1 MINNLPDWI
10 TAGTAITAVM
20 GGLFSVHATTQSRLD
35 VYGQKLNTTIEALEQ
50 VAPEVVNLKSR
61 MAASEVSAQYLK
73 EGQDRLH
80 ESISSLAEEIRNLNA
95 ELTAK

>member
-1 MINNLPDWI
+1 MISNLPDWI

-20 GGLFSVHATTQSRLD
+20 GGLFSVHASTQSRLD
-35 VYGQKLNTTIEALEQ
+35 VYGQKLSTTIEALEQ
-50 VAPEVVNLKSR
+50 VAPEVVSLKTR

-80 ESISSLAEEIRNLNA
+80 ESISSLTDEMRNLNA
-95 ELTAK
+95 VLTAK